1 MNKITILFTAF
12 FLISIT
18 AFSQSGKHQSND
30 HTQILKLGVNT
41 FFDTDEFPF
50 SISWEKKIAT
60 NESFQI
66 GFLPRFSSYDGQK
79 TSGGGINF
87 AYRKYIS
94 KNRNGINGLFISPIV
109 KVGYLR
115 ERNGYTYTY
124 TIIGNPSQLVK
135 VDNNSKRNQYSAG
148 VVFGHNWVYKS
159 GFSFELSG
167 GMAYYKTSNSS
178 DNLSNGTLYNN
189 KYNESGILPQV
200 QLGVGYA
207 F

>member
-1 MNKITILFTAF
+1 MNKISILTTAL
-12 FLISIT
+12 FLISVS

-30 HTQILKLGVNT
+30 HSQIVKLGVNT

-60 NESFQI
+60 NESFQA
-66 GFLPRFSSYDGQK
+66 GFLPRFSSNDGHK
-79 TSGGGINF
+79 IGGAGINL

-109 KVGYLR
+109 KLGYLK
-115 ERNGYTYTY
+115 ERNGYSYA
-124 TIIGNPSQLVK
+124 IVGNPGQQAV
-135 VDNNSKRNQYSAG
+135 VYYNSKRNQYSAG
-148 VVFGHNWVYKS
+148 AVFGYNWVYKS

-167 GMAYYKTSNSS
+167 GIAYYKTVNTSENV
-178 DNLSNGTLYNN
+178 SNGTLYNS
-189 KYNESGILPQV
+189 KYNEAGILPQL